1 MVQNCDNDILDGL
14 AVANLLQTQ
23 NPLFLSW
30 RDWRLSL
37 LFPSKPTIEV
47 KCSLIDEYVKKPSA
61 HGTSTFNGSSV
72 CSEEESSFC
81 TLQNQGLQTLNS
93 LGCFFFFTLL
103 KKLWFLIQL

>member
-14 AVANLLQTQ
+14 AVANLPQTQ

-37 LFPSKPTIEV
+37 LFLSKPTIEV

-72 CSEEESSFC
+72 LTPKIPSVFL
-81 TLQNQGLQTLNS
+81 TNS
-93 LGCFFFFTLL
+93 VVFHLLGGIHFST
-103 KKLWFLIQL
+103 KKSMRN

>member
-1 MVQNCDNDILDGL
+1 MVQICDNDILDGL
-14 AVANLLQTQ
+14 VVANLPQTQ

-72 CSEEESSFC
+72 LC
-81 TLQNQGLQTLNS
+81 TVHHEAFEVGILDAVL
-93 LGCFFFFTLL
+93 CHE
-103 KKLWFLIQL
+103 IV

>member
-37 LFPSKPTIEV
+37 LFPSKPTTEV

-72 CSEEESSFC
+72 LCGSW
-81 TLQNQGLQTLNS
+81 
-93 LGCFFFFTLL
+93 L
-103 KKLWFLIQL
+103 KYYKHLIRTFYLFLVKIFMF

>member
-37 LFPSKPTIEV
+37 LFPSKPIIEV

-61 HGTSTFNGSSV
+61 HGTSTFNGSNVYCGCYLGRFSR
-72 CSEEESSFC
+72 SRYNIYQQHYYITFC
-81 TLQNQGLQTLNS
+81 VISQVSTLVR
-93 LGCFFFFTLL
+93 
-103 KKLWFLIQL
+103 